1 MKLLIFRLV
10 RTTYVYVSRIYKMIG
25 MYEMVDNVC
34 NTIFVNV
41 PDYLK
46 AQKVCEKA
54 VAKYLNTIRY
64 VPTRFITQQM

>member
-1 MKLLIFRLV
+1 
-10 RTTYVYVSRIYKMIG
+10 

-41 PDYLK
+41 PDYFK

-64 VPTRFITQQM
+64 VHTRFITQQM

>member
-10 RTTYVYVSRIYKMIG
+10 RTTYVCVSRIYKMIG

-41 PDYLK
+41 PDYFK

>member
-1 MKLLIFRLV
+1 
-10 RTTYVYVSRIYKMIG
+10 MIG

-41 PDYLK
+41 PDYFK